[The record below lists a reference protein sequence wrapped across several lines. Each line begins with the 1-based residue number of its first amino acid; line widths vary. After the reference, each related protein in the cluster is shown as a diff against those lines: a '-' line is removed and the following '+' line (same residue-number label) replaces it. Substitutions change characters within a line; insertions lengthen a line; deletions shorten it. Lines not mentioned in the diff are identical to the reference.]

1 MCFVVIIGDKEDSDV
16 HLAANKPV
24 LLVYLAPSLLAEER
38 NRKIEAHFP
47 SYWFAGHRSIYFVRV
62 LKFYCG

>member
-38 NRKIEAHFP
+38 NRKIEA
-47 SYWFAGHRSIYFVRV
+47 R
-62 LKFYCG
+62 K